1 MNSLVINGENNNKFV
16 EYSDQLHEHFIYPC
30 TIKNGS
36 YMPPMDHGYSIEMKQ
51 NSVNEF
57 IFPNGKY
64 WINN

>member
-1 MNSLVINGENNNKFV
+1 
-16 EYSDQLHEHFIYPC
+16 
-30 TIKNGS
+30 
-36 YMPPMDHGYSIEMKQ
+36 MPPMDHGYSIEMKQ